1 MQSRPATAAHALAT
15 LAHVT
20 HALALAPLL
29 NKQQTSKK
37 VLRGLY
43 RLTVRPS
50 FFLVGP
56 SAPRPY
62 CHRLASFRPTNRVF
76 SAIDSRPYRH
86 RLTSFLSSTLVLIA
100 IGSRPFECFDEQKDD
115 VAGK

>member
-50 FFLVGP
+50 FFLVET
-56 SAPRPY
+56 SA
-62 CHRLASFRPTNRVF
+62 
-76 SAIDSRPYRH
+76 SRPFCQ
-86 RLTSFLSSTLVLIA
+86 RLTSFLSSDHVLIA

>member
-20 HALALAPLL
+20 HALVPLL

-50 FFLVGP
+50 FFLVGT
-56 SAPRPY
+56 SA
-62 CHRLASFRPTNRVF
+62 
-76 SAIDSRPYRH
+76 SRPYRH
-86 RLTSFLSSTLVLIA
+86 RLTSFLSSDHVLIA